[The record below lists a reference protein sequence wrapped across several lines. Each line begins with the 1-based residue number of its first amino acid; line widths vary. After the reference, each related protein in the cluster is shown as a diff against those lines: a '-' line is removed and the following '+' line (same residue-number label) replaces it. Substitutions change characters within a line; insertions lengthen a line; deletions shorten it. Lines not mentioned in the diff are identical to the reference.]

1 MPFDKLS
8 LKELKEHAKQ
18 HKDLIK
24 GYTKM
29 GKADLVKTLNKHL
42 KRDRSG
48 AVSRKG
54 DPSKTHPGD
63 MDYTTKKGDKDY
75 HEGGHDEQKKKRP
88 FSTMT
93 DEERRQWKMQY
104 GDHSLLDMVK
114 AGHSDP
120 GTPKNPLPAGGRIQ
134 KCLDRIHKLKGGQLP
149 SSVRERLEHLEVK
162 LKGGTITSGRPKK
175 RITPIAVKQTDAE
188 KIQQKLQQ
196 ERREEMDKRL
206 EEKKKPAEI
215 VQELRKG
222 GPSKGEQ
229 TFHEVVDRLSA
240 NVLAAHEKDARV
252 QKKQK
257 EDHKKEQPK
266 KSCPLTGYS
275 KLKKA
280 ALIEKVGKALEGK
293 SWRNLFPNGKY
304 HENLDEALKYST
316 VPELRKLARK
326 YCGYKERTPSE
337 KKVEKY
343 AKDENVFLKK
353 DELEAAGALLDLK
366 GTGVNK
372 DDRCWKGY
380 EPTPGKEPYSKGSCQ
395 KIEGGDIDFED
406 MKWGSFT
413 EQFNAYNR
421 QHKKKFKDLK
431 EFADHIRANKDKFQ
445 PKTRKRADFYI
456 NVILKKKS
464 NE

>member
-18 HKDLIK
+18 HKDLIR

-134 KCLDRIHKLKGGQLP
+134 SCLDRIDKLKGGQLP

-162 LKGGTITSGRPKK
+162 LKGGTITDKPKK
-175 RITPIAVKQTDAE
+175 RITPVAVPQSEVE

-196 ERREEMDKRL
+196 ERREEMDRKL
-206 EEKKKPAEI
+206 EEKQTPAEV

-229 TFHEVVDRLSA
+229 SYHKVVDRLTA
-240 NVLAAHEKDARV
+240 NVLAAHEKDARLQKE
-252 QKKQK
+252 QKK
-257 EDHKKEQPK
+257 DSKKPA

-275 KLKKA
+275 KLKKS
-280 ALIEKVGKALEGK
+280 ALVERLQ
-293 SWRNLFPNGKY
+293 
-304 HENLDEALKYST
+304 EALKGKKKIAEGLSSRS
-316 VPELRKLARK
+316 VPELRALARK

-343 AKDENVFLKK
+343 AKDESVFLKK
-353 DELEAAGALLDLK
+353 DELEAAAALLDLK
-366 GTGVNK
+366 GTGVKK

-380 EPTPGKEPYSKGSCQ
+380 EPTPGKEPYTKGSCQ

-406 MKWGSFT
+406 VKWGSFT

-445 PKTRKRADFYI
+445 PKTRKRADFYV

-464 NE
+464 TD